1 MPEKLLESHKIRG
14 SKILIDL
21 IIITIASYLNCKN
34 LRVMKIRNHSQKNE
48 K

>member
-14 SKILIDL
+14 SKILIDNFNNNYS
-21 IIITIASYLNCKN
+21 IIFELQK

>member
-14 SKILIDL
+14 SKILIDNFNNNYS
-21 IIITIASYLNCKN
+21 IIFELQKLKGNENK
-34 LRVMKIRNHSQKNE
+34 KSQPK

>member
-14 SKILIDL
+14 SKILIDNFNNNYS
-21 IIITIASYLNCKN
+21 IIIELQKLKGNENK
-34 LRVMKIRNHSQKNE
+34 KSQPK

>member
-14 SKILIDL
+14 SKILIDNFNNNYS
-21 IIITIASYLNCKN
+21 IIFELQKLKVNENK
-34 LRVMKIRNHSQKNE
+34 KSQPK

>member
-14 SKILIDL
+14 SKILIDNFN
-21 IIITIASYLNCKN
+21 IASYLNCKN